1 MPVRGYRILL
11 CAAGII
17 FVYMS
22 SAAEARYWRH
32 YGFHWY
38 GRAWNSSRPNSDQR
52 QIEEQRPSVELRNE
66 PRNQLGDFGAVVARH
81 WSR

>member
-1 MPVRGYRILL
+1 MPVRGHRILL

-52 QIEEQRPSVELRNE
+52 QIEEQRPSAELRNE
-66 PRNQLGDFGAVVARH
+66 PATNWAISAQ
-81 WSR
+81 SSSK